1 MQNIKPATVPEK
13 VISRIIRQHRSFDV
27 ADLDDFIEAFGFD
40 IAMEENYS
48 NLKGYYL
55 HEGSVYDGR
64 RPLRMFLA
72 FNKRTLMAVV
82 HNRKL
87 DHTGLKEIKLQGGYS
102 LTVLANQDPGL
113 INSFIK
119 HFNALYPAP
128 QAAVRL

>member
-1 MQNIKPATVPEK
+1 MQNIKPATIPEK
-13 VISRIIRQHRSFDV
+13 VISRIIRQPRSFDV
-27 ADLDDFIEAFGFD
+27 ADLDDFIEAFGFG

-72 FNKRTLMAVV
+72 FNQRRLMAVV
-82 HNRKL
+82 HNRAL
-87 DHTGLKEIKLQGGYS
+87 DHTGLKEIRLNRGYF
-102 LTVLANQDPGL
+102 LTVLANQAPGS
-113 INSFIK
+113 IDSFIK

-128 QAAVRL
+128 QAAVR